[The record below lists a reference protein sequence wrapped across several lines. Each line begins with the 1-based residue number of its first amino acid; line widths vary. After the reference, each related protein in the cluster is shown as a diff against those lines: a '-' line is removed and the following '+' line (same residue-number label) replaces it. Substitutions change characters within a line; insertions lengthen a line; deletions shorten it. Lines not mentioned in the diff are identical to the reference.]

1 MEKAKYQ
8 DDSEPYIPSW
18 RAACDAWVTQKV
30 EDRPGVHTP
39 VYLLYNAYI
48 KDNPDDYMD
57 IGQFGKVLRSR
68 FPYRKRRRGK
78 QGQQV
83 YVYQDVALKQ
93 HPSPGEDVETKSDE
107 KNSHSST
114 QVESGAGPSIVV
126 GNIAG
131 GRLLPSSRTVED
143 SATDIA
149 NDAAQRSSPKRL
161 KVGLGSDYEIQDP
174 KVEFGHSSGDE
185 KYANTS
191 LCRMAVGRRWIDAN
205 LSYVP
210 GHDTY
215 ADEVLQ
221 AYLEDHPKE
230 PLTYTSLALLIR
242 GKYPGRRKKVN
253 VGQVIKFVYKDL
265 KLSKA
270 TKEGPVSVPEA
281 DSNRHANL
289 SFVPVKSLQIHG
301 VTGRTTERRVPSPSG
316 NHSEQQKYHNPPA
329 TPTTSAVSYSFL
341 IPDKTSLKDLQINT
355 LRPSVITGVAPSTSY
370 QVSGGLDLSTKQAGS
385 QNHTPKSGGM
395 FSDYRHHQ
403 SSLSHS
409 FMKRVPP
416 SSSNKVLNP
425 PLTFDARMARN
436 SREDF
441 MESAKLM
448 TRDTARSQ
456 EDMNVSEYLENE
468 LLEINDLNKRGPNYT
483 VSIQVP
489 TRVQVTKPEL
499 NPSVRRDS
507 SSIGNEDSACRGKA
521 KVNPMLSNH
530 PKYRKF
536 YIPESDVRILKDYS
550 VETKPLSPLS
560 SPPLSSPMIP
570 VSVSDMTHEDRVGR
584 KRSWDHAIQRSLS
597 PSPHRSW
604 DYSLRKSLSPELPRN
619 WSHGVLEGIYSS
631 SSEILGSDELY
642 SREVTKHGDNSRL
655 KGLPRESVEPNL
667 QAIQDFNEKS
677 KAATSKADEVAM
689 RAISSPM
696 NSLSI
701 AENGYAT
708 ANTSKGSSGSP
719 TSSSPPGA
727 AMHRLAE
734 EIITSSPQVGEPS
747 QQSVICSPSS
757 AQERRWSGSTLDSH
771 FKEAIKSVI
780 SAAKEIPMATGHV
793 IETNLIMTRMESAI
807 VKENLA
813 VSYDQQTFES
823 FSCSATSAL
832 KDLELNSPEHII
844 ELIRHHQSCSGLGCT
859 TECQTLRA
867 AYVHLVIFRHKCSIW
882 DSFCKII
889 AKHSRRCRILSCD
902 VEFCHFV
909 KHELHLNGVSVL
921 PMQLLKER
929 PSLEEAF
936 RRCEEIGPHDGEL
949 HCCHFSAPKLPLFSS
964 PSRQLEEGQSCTD
977 SQQTSVLSQTIV
989 SAFPDTPAGNAV
1001 GMQVVK
1007 TLNLLRDLFKKFPDV
1022 R

>member
-8 DDSEPYIPSW
+8 NDSEPYIPSW

-30 EDRPGVHTP
+30 EDRSGVHTP

-93 HPSPGEDVETKSDE
+93 HPSPGEDAETKSDE
-107 KNSHSST
+107 KNSHGST

-131 GRLLPSSRTVED
+131 GRLLPSSRGVKDTAV
-143 SATDIA
+143 DIA
-149 NDAAQRSSPKRL
+149 SDAAQRSSLKRQ
-161 KVGLGSDYEIQDP
+161 KVSLGSDYEIQDP
-174 KVEFGHSSGDE
+174 KAEFGHSSSGDE
-185 KYANTS
+185 KYGNTS

-253 VGQVIKFVYKDL
+253 VGQMVKFVYKDL

-270 TKEGPVSVPEA
+270 TKEEPVSVSEA
-281 DSNRHANL
+281 DSNTHENL
-289 SFVPVKSLQIHG
+289 SFVPVKNLQPHR
-301 VTGRTTERRVPSPSG
+301 VTGKTTERRVPSPSG
-316 NHSEQQKYHNPPA
+316 NHSEQYNYHNPPT
-329 TPTTSAVSYSFL
+329 TPTTVAGSYSFL
-341 IPDKTSLKDLQINT
+341 IADKPSLKDLQMNA
-355 LRPSVITGVAPSTSY
+355 LRPSVIAGVVPSTSY
-370 QVSGGLDLSTKQAGS
+370 QVPGGLDLS
-385 QNHTPKSGGM
+385 KSHR
-395 FSDYRHHQ
+395 FI
-403 SSLSHS
+403 
-409 FMKRVPP
+409 KRLPP
-416 SSSNKVLNP
+416 STSHQVRSP
-425 PLTFDARMARN
+425 PLTFDARMAGN
-436 SREDF
+436 SREEL
-441 MESAKLM
+441 MANAKLM
-448 TRDTARSQ
+448 TATDAARSQ

-489 TRVQVTKPEL
+489 GRVQVTAHEV
-499 NPSVRRDS
+499 NPSFRRDS
-507 SSIGNEDSACRGKA
+507 SSVESEDSACRGKA

-536 YIPESDVRILKDYS
+536 SIPESDVRILQDYP

-560 SPPLSSPMIP
+560 SPPLSSPLIP
-570 VSVSDMTHEDRVGR
+570 VSVSDMTREDRVGR
-584 KRSWDHAIQRSLS
+584 KRSWDYATHRSVS
-597 PSPHRSW
+597 PDPHRSW
-604 DYSLRKSLSPELPRN
+604 DYNLRKSLSPELPRN
-619 WSHGVLEGIYSS
+619 WSYGVPEGSYSS
-631 SSEILGSDELY
+631 SLEILGSDELY
-642 SREVTKHGDNSRL
+642 SREVTKLGDNSRL
-655 KGLPRESVEPNL
+655 KGLPRERVEPSL

-677 KAATSKADEVAM
+677 RAATGKADEVAL

-701 AENGYAT
+701 AENGYAN
-708 ANTSKGSSGSP
+708 ANSSKGSSGSP

-747 QQSVICSPSS
+747 QQSMIWSPSS
-757 AQERRWSGSTLDSH
+757 TLERSRLSGSTLDSH

-780 SAAKEIPMATGHV
+780 SAAKEIPMTAGHL
-793 IETNLIMTRMESAI
+793 IETNLIMRRMESAI
-807 VKENLA
+807 IKENPA
-813 VSYDQQTFES
+813 ISYDEQQTYEA

-844 ELIRHHQSCSGLGCT
+844 ELIRHHQSCSGVGCT
-859 TECQTLRA
+859 TECHTLRA
-867 AYVHLVIFRHKCSIW
+867 AYVHLVIFRHKCSVW

-909 KHELHLNGVSVL
+909 KHELHLNGISVL

-936 RRCEEIGPHDGEL
+936 RRCEEMGPHDGEL
-949 HCCHFSAPKLPLFSS
+949 HCCHFPAPKLPLFSS
-964 PSRQLEEGQSCTD
+964 PSRQLEEGQSCSD